1 MLDRSYHRLSHY
13 RPERGAPAAPPVPAF
28 TAPSRIPGITLLAVL
43 ALGALAPASS
53 LAQGAK
59 VSGTIARTFEI
70 EVREGLGTQF
80 ADGYRRHLDWH
91 TRAGDPWAWYMW
103 RVSNGERA
111 GLYVDGT
118 FGHAWSDFDSAV
130 DPPGDGADNVVNVD
144 PFTTRAANHVWRLR
158 PELGG
163 LQVDPE
169 AAPMVLRT
177 EYRMGS
183 GAREEFDDA
192 LRRLRGVAGDR
203 PYAVFE
209 LVSGGEPPT
218 YVLWVP
224 VATWS
229 DAGDFAE
236 RASEIMRALAARAE
250 STRSELWQFRP
261 DLSIC
266 RSSKSK
272 CHGTVP

>member
-1 MLDRSYHRLSHY
+1 MQDRSYRTPSG
-13 RPERGAPAAPPVPAF
+13 RGALASAPVPASF
-28 TAPSRIPGITLLAVL
+28 PSARTTTAVMLAWL
-43 ALGALAPASS
+43 ALGAMAPARV
-53 LAQGAK
+53 LAQDAPARR
-59 VSGTIARTFEI
+59 TIARTFEI
-70 EVREGLGTQF
+70 HANEGSTRQF
-80 ADGYRRHLDWH
+80 EDGYRRHLEWH

-103 RVSNGERA
+103 EVSDGERS

-118 FGHAWSDFDSAV
+118 FGHAWSDFDAAV
-130 DPPGDGADNVVNVD
+130 DPPGDGADNEVNVD

-177 EYRMGS
+177 EYRVGS

-192 LRRLRGVAGDR
+192 LRRLRSVAGDR

-236 RASEIMRALAARAE
+236 RTSDIIKLLAARAE
-250 STRSELWQFRP
+250 HTRTERWLFRP
-261 DLSIC
+261 DMSIC
-266 RSSKSK
+266 RSAKSK
-272 CHGTVP
+272 CHATVP

>member
-1 MLDRSYHRLSHY
+1 MRDRSSRRRAGRRL
-13 RPERGAPAAPPVPAF
+13 PGPPRVPAF
-28 TAPSRIPGITLLAVL
+28 DVSAPLIATALLLVL
-43 ALGALAPASS
+43 ALGAAAPAPS

-59 VSGTIARTFEI
+59 ASGTIARTFEI

-80 ADGYRRHLDWH
+80 ADGYRRHLEWH

-118 FGHAWSDFDSAV
+118 FGHAWSDFDAAV
-130 DPPGDGADNVVNVD
+130 DPAGDGADNVVNVD

-177 EYRMGS
+177 EYRVGS

-218 YVLWVP
+218 YVVWVP

-250 STRSELWQFRP
+250 STRAELWQFRP
-261 DLSIC
+261 EMSIC